1 MDTLR
6 GTFDSGVPADDSQD
20 WDAQTGAPE
29 EEKVR
34 ELPPEAIGQDERRMQ
49 VRAYNHWAS
58 LLGDANF
65 PSIEDLEPGHVRQAH
80 VEHHRAIGAFRVGGQ
95 RFRAGCRH
103 IHAVALFLEHHAVG
117 RRKRQGIL
125 HDQHMTRI
133 AARAGFGTFCSR
145 HSLLPDLIAGFRTV
159 SITQLR

>member
-20 WDAQTGAPE
+20 WDAYSGAPAD
-29 EEKVR
+29 EKVR

-65 PSIEDLEPGHVRQAH
+65 PSIEDLEP
-80 VEHHRAIGAFRVGGQ
+80 ES
-95 RFRAGCRH
+95 
-103 IHAVALFLEHHAVG
+103 LS
-117 RRKRQGIL
+117 
-125 HDQHMTRI
+125 D
-133 AARAGFGTFCSR
+133 FG
-145 HSLLPDLIAGFRTV
+145 PN
-159 SITQLR
+159 